1 MIKNKTK
8 TIITVVAIILCLAL
22 AGGWI
27 AQTVINKQK
36 ANEPTVNTAVD
47 ETAEG
52 MQLDIAKE
60 NNGVKLMSARIAS
73 EDYGEYG
80 VAAQAESAYTLTAS
94 NDSGDS
100 SLDRYV
106 WSFTFNDGTSSWA
119 NGKKASDY
127 ITVTPSSNSKTATV
141 SCKQEFGETIIITVA
156 SEVNRSATATCTV
169 EYVKKITDIS
179 FTVNDD
185 RIFVLGSQNTFRLNP
200 VYGVGTKTGDLSIES
215 VSVTV
220 SEQIEDDV
228 YLASHEMTG
237 QYWMQTATFS
247 PDSSITPFD
256 LMDYSNR
263 GDFPH
268 INDGK
273 LAYNAVLKDANSSL
287 AVSSV
292 FYLDISLSYN
302 YAYKGDT
309 VQSGDTATAQ
319 HPYSAGTLTEY
330 TVVAS
335 VSVDKT
341 DIAF

>member
-1 MIKNKTK
+1 MIKNKIK

-27 AQTVINKQK
+27 AQTVINKHK
-36 ANEPTVNTAVD
+36 ENEPTVNTMVN
-47 ETAEG
+47 ETTEG
-52 MQLDIAKE
+52 MQLDIPKE
-60 NNGVKLMSARIAS
+60 NSGVRLMSARIAS
-73 EDYGEYG
+73 EDYDEYG
-80 VAAQAESAYTLTAS
+80 VSAQAESAYTLTAS

-106 WSFTFNDGTSSWA
+106 WSFTFKDGTSSWA

-127 ITVTPSSNSKTATV
+127 ITVTPSSTSKTATV

-185 RIFVLGSQNTFRLNP
+185 TIFVLGSQNTFRLNP
-200 VYGVGTKTGDLSIES
+200 VYGVGTQTGDLSIES

-220 SEQIEDDV
+220 SEQIEKDV
-228 YLASHEMTG
+228 YLASHAMTG

-256 LMDYSNR
+256 LMWTSR

>member
-1 MIKNKTK
+1 MIKNKIK

-27 AQTVINKQK
+27 AQTVINKHK
-36 ANEPTVNTAVD
+36 ENEPTVNTMVN
-47 ETAEG
+47 ETTEG
-52 MQLDIAKE
+52 MQLDIPKE
-60 NNGVKLMSARIAS
+60 NSGVRLMSARIAS
-73 EDYGEYG
+73 EDYDEYG
-80 VAAQAESAYTLTAS
+80 VSAQAESAYTLTAS

-100 SLDRYV
+100 SLERYV
-106 WSFTFNDGTSSWA
+106 WSFTFEDGTSSWA

-127 ITVTPSSNSKTATV
+127 ITVTPSSTSKTATV

-185 RIFVLGSQNTFRLNP
+185 TIFVLGSQNTFRLNP
-200 VYGVGTKTGDLSIES
+200 VYGVGTQTGDLSIES

-220 SEQIEDDV
+220 SEQIEKDV
-228 YLASHEMTG
+228 YLAAHEMTG

-256 LMDYSNR
+256 LMWTSR

-309 VQSGDTATAQ
+309 VQSGDTATVQ
-319 HPYSAGTLTEY
+319 HPYSAGTLTQY

>member
-1 MIKNKTK
+1 MIKNKIK

-27 AQTVINKQK
+27 AQTVINKHK
-36 ANEPTVNTAVD
+36 ENEPTVNTMVN
-47 ETAEG
+47 ETTEG

-60 NNGVKLMSARIAS
+60 NNGVRLMSARIAS
-73 EDYGEYG
+73 EDYDVNG
-80 VAAQAESAYTLTAS
+80 VSAQAESAYTLTAS

-100 SLDRYV
+100 SLERYV
-106 WSFTFNDGTSSWA
+106 WSFTFEDGTSSWA

-127 ITVTPSSNSKTATV
+127 ITVTPSSTSKTATV

-185 RIFVLGSQNTFRLNP
+185 TIFVLGSQNTFRLNP
-200 VYGVGTKTGDLSIES
+200 VYGVGTQTGDLSIES

-220 SEQIEDDV
+220 SEQIEKDV
-228 YLASHEMTG
+228 YLAAHEMTG

-256 LMDYSNR
+256 LMWTSR

>member
-1 MIKNKTK
+1 MIKNKIK

-27 AQTVINKQK
+27 AQTVINKHK
-36 ANEPTVNTAVD
+36 ENEPTVNTMVN
-47 ETAEG
+47 ETTEG

-60 NNGVKLMSARIAS
+60 NNGVRLMSARIAS
-73 EDYGEYG
+73 EDYDVNG
-80 VAAQAESAYTLTAS
+80 VSAQAESAYTLTAS

-100 SLDRYV
+100 SLERYV
-106 WSFTFNDGTSSWA
+106 WSFTFEDGTSSWA

-127 ITVTPSSNSKTATV
+127 ITVTPSSTSKTATV

-169 EYVKKITDIS
+169 EYVKKIMDIS

-185 RIFVLGSQNTFRLNP
+185 TIFVLGSQNTFRLNP
-200 VYGVGTKTGDLSIES
+200 VYGVGTQTGDLSIES

-220 SEQIEDDV
+220 SEQIEKDV
-228 YLASHEMTG
+228 YLAAHEMTG

-256 LMDYSNR
+256 LMWTSR

-309 VQSGDTATAQ
+309 VQSGDTATVQ

>member
-1 MIKNKTK
+1 MIKNKIK

-36 ANEPTVNTAVD
+36 ANEPTVNTTVD
-47 ETAEG
+47 EPVEG
-52 MQLDIAKE
+52 MQLDVAKE
-60 NNGVKLMSARIAS
+60 SNGVKLTSARIAS
-73 EDYGEYG
+73 EDYDEYG
-80 VAAQAESAYTLTAS
+80 VSAQAESAYTLTAS

-100 SLDRYV
+100 SLERYV
-106 WSFTFNDGTSSWA
+106 WSFTFKDGASSWA

-127 ITVTPSSNSKTATV
+127 ITVTPSSNSKTAIV

-179 FTVNDD
+179 FTVNND

-200 VYGVGTKTGDLSIES
+200 VYGVGTQTGDLSIES

-220 SEQIEDDV
+220 SKQIEDDV
-228 YLASHEMTG
+228 YLASHAMTG

-256 LMDYSNR
+256 LMWTSR
-263 GDFPH
+263 GDFPYL
-268 INDGK
+268 NDGK
-273 LAYNAVLKDANSSL
+273 LAYNAVLKDANPSL

-292 FYLDISLSYN
+292 FYLDISVSYN

>member
-1 MIKNKTK
+1 MIKNKIK
-8 TIITVVAIILCLAL
+8 TIFTVVAIILCLAL

-27 AQTVINKQK
+27 AQTVINKHK
-36 ANEPTVNTAVD
+36 ENEPTVNTMVN
-47 ETAEG
+47 ETTEG

-60 NNGVKLMSARIAS
+60 NNGVGLMSARIAS
-73 EDYGEYG
+73 EDYDVNG
-80 VAAQAESAYTLTAS
+80 VSAQAESAYTLTAS

-100 SLDRYV
+100 SLERYV
-106 WSFTFNDGTSSWA
+106 WSFTFEDGTSSWA

-127 ITVTPSSNSKTATV
+127 ITVTPSSTSKTATV

-185 RIFVLGSQNTFRLNP
+185 TIFVLGSQNTFRLNP
-200 VYGVGTKTGDLSIES
+200 VYGVGTQTGDLSIES

-220 SEQIEDDV
+220 SEQIEKDV
-228 YLASHEMTG
+228 YLAAHEMTG

-256 LMDYSNR
+256 LMWTSR